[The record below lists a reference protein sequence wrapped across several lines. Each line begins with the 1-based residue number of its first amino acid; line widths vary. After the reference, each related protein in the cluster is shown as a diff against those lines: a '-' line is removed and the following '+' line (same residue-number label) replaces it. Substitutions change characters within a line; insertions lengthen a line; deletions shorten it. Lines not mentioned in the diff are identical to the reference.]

1 VSPANRFQ
9 VLSHSAFGFM
19 DRNMA
24 FQPEY
29 TAPVVSKYSHEKPAP
44 VASGQDRANLYNE
57 QGVYSA

>member
-1 VSPANRFQ
+1 
-9 VLSHSAFGFM
+9 M

-24 FQPEY
+24 FVPQY
-29 TAPVVSKYSHEKPAP
+29 AAPVVPKFSHEKPAP